1 MRRTKP
7 APENP
12 DRTTVDPDTST
23 QEQPQVGA
31 DAPNRRPARL
41 PHERDES
48 AIGTGNRMN
57 EPAPPSKRL
66 IKDAEKNV
74 DEGQLDTERRG
85 VPNDVPGN
93 EG

>member
-1 MRRTKP
+1 MRRKNP

-31 DAPNRRPARL
+31 DAPNRRQAQL

-48 AIGTGNRMN
+48 ATGTGNRMN

-74 DEGQLDTERRG
+74 DEGQLDTDRRG
-85 VPNDVPGN
+85 VPNDVP
-93 EG
+93 